1 MNYVKEILQAIFIGF
16 AVANF
21 LLNIGRASKA
31 IEFCKECLV
40 LLNKRAMCI
49 EKQLGQFI
57 YKQIYGT
64 MFKVHRRVSDY
75 TNALAC
81 GRKLLAIH
89 QECSDTVQEGKLS
102 IVLAKIYQSQSMYAE
117 AKEHYERA
125 IPVMRTTG
133 NRRRETIAHGGLG
146 NVFRS
151 LGEYVK
157 AKEYHEKALT
167 IATEIGDRTGQAAQ
181 YGNLGTVFQSLGKY
195 VKAIEYHE
203 KACAISIQIGDR
215 EGEAARYGN
224 LGAVFQYLGEYV
236 KAKEYLAKALAISI
250 EIDDREKEAAMY
262 GNLGAV
268 FQSLGEYV
276 KAKEYLEK
284 ALAISIEIGHG
295 EEQAAQYGI
304 LGAVFQS
311 LGEYVK
317 AKEYHEKA
325 LAISMEIGH
334 RKIEAAQ
341 YGNLGV
347 VFQSL
352 GEYVKA
358 KEYYE
363 KALAINTEIGDRKG
377 EATQHGNLGVVFQS
391 LGEHV
396 KAKEYHEKA
405 LAISMEIG
413 DREGEETQHGNLG
426 AVFRSLGEYVKA
438 KEYYEKELAISIE
451 TGNRQ
456 SEILFC
462 RKLGHMLTELGEY
475 AEAAE
480 HYKKASAIR
489 IRIGKCGRMQE
500 ADDYID
506 FGNISY
512 SLGKYPDAIT
522 SYYIALAIIKNIG
535 DRRREAACHVKIG
548 IAFESI
554 YNTVKAIECH
564 KKALAI
570 ATETGDRTTEGV
582 CYRCLGGLYWSR
594 NECVMAEEYLKKALS
609 RSKEIGDGKMEFHC
623 YMLLALTKLSEQKV
637 EEAFSYLKQSTGK
650 FEQLRGLLGD
660 SDRFKISFADMNASP
675 YQQLSSL
682 LCDVGNPRG
691 ALYAAELGRARALA
705 DLMATQYSAEPT
717 ISADPQSWTGIENV
731 IRQESNHVCLYISYS
746 GQKVFLWILKKSGA
760 VSLRN
765 FKVDKKTLHT
775 RLGKVARHLND
786 FFAIMAESF
795 RTFGIL
801 PEELCEDR
809 SFPDIES
816 KLDSSR
822 EENFA
827 TLRQG
832 KSTNDPAPSLTLFYE
847 MLINPVSELLD
858 EPEIIIV
865 PDRGLYRVPFPA
877 LLDGN
882 GKYLTVTFRI
892 RVVPSLTTL
901 KLIQDSPA
909 DYHSQTGALVVGDP
923 DVGEVIYR
931 GRLNEKFVS
940 LPGARKE
947 AEMISRLLG
956 VRPLL
961 GQHATK
967 QAVLERIKSVSLIHI
982 AAHGNAERGEIALAP
997 LGSTAG
1003 IPQED
1008 DYLLKMSDISQV
1020 QVRAK
1025 LAVLSCCHSG
1035 RGQIKAEGVVG
1046 IARAFLG
1053 FGARSVLVALW
1064 ALGDRATERLMRR
1077 FYENLVRGI
1086 SASESL
1092 HEAIKWMRDNGF
1104 TKVSEW
1110 APFMLIGDNVTFAC
1124 GKQR

>member
-1 MNYVKEILQAIFIGF
+1 MNYVEEILRAIFIGL

-31 IEFCKECLV
+31 IDFCKECLV
-40 LLNKRAMCI
+40 LLNEKALCI
-49 EKQLGQFI
+49 KKQLGQFI
-57 YKQIYGT
+57 YKKIYGT

-89 QECSDTVQEGKLS
+89 QECSDTVLEGVLS
-102 IVLAKIYQSQSMYAE
+102 IALAQIYQSQSMYAE
-117 AKEHYERA
+117 AKEYYERA

-133 NRRRETIAHGGLG
+133 NRKEEAITYGGLG
-146 NVFRS
+146 NVFCALGEYVKAKENHEKALAISMEIGDRKQEAAQYGNLGAVFKS

-157 AKEYHEKALT
+157 AKEYHEKALA
-167 IATEIGDRTGQAAQ
+167 ISMEIGDREIEAAQ
-181 YGNLGTVFQSLGKY
+181 YGNLG
-195 VKAIEYHE
+195 
-203 KACAISIQIGDR
+203 
-215 EGEAARYGN
+215 
-224 LGAVFQYLGEYV
+224 AVFRSLGEYI
-236 KAKEYLAKALAISI
+236 KAKEYLEKALTITT
-250 EIDDREKEAAMY
+250 EIGDRKGQATQY

-276 KAKEYLEK
+276 KAKECHEK
-284 ALAISIEIGHG
+284 ALAISIEIDDREG
-295 EEQAAQYGI
+295 EAAQYGNLGAVFKSLGEYVKAKEYLEKALAI
-304 LGAVFQS
+304 TTEIGDRAREASQYGNLGAVFQS

-325 LAISMEIGH
+325 LAISIEIDDREG
-334 RKIEAAQ
+334 EAAQ
-341 YGNLGV
+341 YGNLGA
-347 VFQSL
+347 VFKSL

-363 KALAINTEIGDRKG
+363 KALAIT
-377 EATQHGNLGVVFQS
+377 
-391 LGEHV
+391 
-396 KAKEYHEKA
+396 
-405 LAISMEIG
+405 MEIG
-413 DREGEETQHGNLG
+413 HREKEIALS
-426 AVFRSLGEYVKA
+426 RSLA
-438 KEYYEKELAISIE
+438 L
-451 TGNRQ
+451 
-456 SEILFC
+456 
-462 RKLGHMLTELGEY
+462 MLTFLGEY

-489 IRIGKCGRMQE
+489 IRMEKCGRQQE
-500 ADDYID
+500 ADEYID
-506 FGNISY
+506 FGNISQ
-512 SLGKYPDAIT
+512 SLGKYPDAIR
-522 SYYIALAIIKNIG
+522 YYEKALAIRKNIG
-535 DRRREAACHVKIG
+535 DKSGEAACHKYIG
-548 IAFESI
+548 TVFESI

-570 ATETGDRTTEGV
+570 ATETGDRTTEGES
-582 CYRCLGGLYWSR
+582 YERLGGVYQSR
-594 NECVMAEEYLKKALS
+594 SECVMAEEHLKKALS
-609 RSKEIGDGKMEFHC
+609 ISKDIGDGQTEFRC
-623 YMLLALTKLSEQKV
+623 YMLLALTKLSEQKPD
-637 EEAFSYLKQSTGK
+637 EAFSYLEQSTGK
-650 FEQLRGLLGD
+650 FEELRGLLGD
-660 SDRFKISFADMNASP
+660 SDRFKISFADKNAFP

-682 LCDVGNPRG
+682 LCDVGNPRE

-705 DLMATQYSAEPT
+705 DLMATQYSAEPS
-717 ISADPQSWTGIENV
+717 ISPDPQSWTGIENV
-731 IRQESNHVCLYISYS
+731 ISQESNHVCLYISYAD
-746 GQKVFLWILKKSGA
+746 QKVFLWILKESGA

-775 RLGKVARHLND
+775 RLGKVARRLD
-786 FFAIMAESF
+786 EFFAIMAESF

-809 SFPDIES
+809 SFHDIES
-816 KLDSSR
+816 KLDSSQ

-827 TLRQG
+827 TLRQAKG
-832 KSTNDPAPSLTLFYE
+832 ANDPAPSLTLFYE
-847 MLINPVSELLD
+847 MLINPVSDLLD

-882 GKYLTVTFRI
+882 GKYLTETFRI

-923 DVGEVIYR
+923 DVGVVIYR
-931 GRLNEKFVS
+931 GEVNKKFVS

-947 AEMISRLLG
+947 AEMIARLLG

-997 LGSTAG
+997 LGSTTG

-1008 DYLLKMSDISQV
+1008 DYLLKMSNISQV

-1025 LAVLSCCHSG
+1025 LVVLSCCHSG
-1035 RGQIKAEGVVG
+1035 RGQIKVEGVVG

-1053 FGARSVLVALW
+1053 SGARSVLVALW
-1064 ALGDRATERLMRR
+1064 ALEDRATEQLMSR

-1110 APFMLIGDNVTFAC
+1110 APFMLIGDNVTFAF